1 MKFLKILFILI
12 ILLSKGLS
20 QNQNKIQINLF
31 GNDNYTHFLNN
42 NKNGIYSSNKA
53 KSNIIFNNIFS
64 NDSYTNLNFHLSW
77 MLNENGLKILEFNS
91 KYSNEIINVKI
102 GSFNN
107 EKLYESPNYSSGS
120 MVFSNNAKKI
130 PGIAIN
136 SNWINIYNIVD
147 LKAELFQGK
156 FSKQEGYKGG
166 PYLHYKS
173 LLIKRNFNDLILG
186 FSIQHAVQHGGYD
199 QNNQKI
205 PNTFENFIN
214 VFFARAGDESQ
225 PNQDQVY
232 KAGNGLGAFTLFL
245 QKNNLKLYFEHYFDD
260 KSGVKT
266 LNFGDGLLGV
276 EYLSKNITLNFELI
290 DTTNQSGNRHPPGV
304 DSYYYHDVYK
314 FGWSNNGLTI
324 GNSFISPYSNRKIIF
339 NSNIKLGFE
348 KTSLIFQYA
357 DSKIFVPYLSKN
369 NNLPY
374 ENHNEIL
381 EKNNYVMAGIE
392 QKIGNDSKIML
403 SYAKEKEESNF
414 VLSYL
419 FEL

>member
-12 ILLSKGLS
+12 FLISKGLS

-42 NKNGIYSSNKA
+42 NKNGIYSPNKV
-53 KSNIIFNNIFS
+53 KSNIIFKNTYI
-64 NDSYTNLNFHLSW
+64 NDNFTNLNFHLNW
-77 MLNENGLKILEFNS
+77 MLNKNGLKILEFHS
-91 KYSNEIINVKI
+91 KYSNKIMNVKV
-102 GSFNN
+102 GSFSN
-107 EKLYESPNYSSGS
+107 EKLYDSPIYSSGS
-120 MVFSNNAKKI
+120 MVFSNNAEKI

-136 SNWINIYNIVD
+136 SNWINIYRLFEI
-147 LKAELFQGK
+147 KAELFQGK
-156 FSKQEGYKGG
+156 FPKQTGYKGG

-173 LLIKRNFNDLILG
+173 LLLKRSFNDLSLG

-199 QNNQKI
+199 QNNKKI
-205 PNTFENFIN
+205 PNTFENYIN
-214 VFFARAGDESQ
+214 VFFARSGDESQ
-225 PNQDQVY
+225 PGQDQAY
-232 KAGNGLGAFTLFL
+232 KAGNGLGAFTLFM

-266 LNFGDGLLGV
+266 LNFGDGLLGI
-276 EYLSKNITLNFELI
+276 EYLSKNIILNVELI
-290 DTTNQSGNRHPPGV
+290 DTTDQSGNRHPPGV

-324 GNSFISPYSNRKIIF
+324 GNSFISPFSNRKIIY
-339 NSNIKLGFE
+339 NSNIKLNI
-348 KTSLIFQYA
+348 KNTSLILQYA

-374 ENHNEIL
+374 ENHNDVL
-381 EKNNYVMAGIE
+381 EKNNFLMLGFE
-392 QKIGNDSKIML
+392 KKISLNRML
-403 SYAKEKEESNF
+403 MVSYAKEKNRSNF

-419 FEL
+419 IEL

>member
-1 MKFLKILFILI
+1 MVFII
-12 ILLSKGLS
+12 IVLTSKGLS
-20 QNQNKIQINLF
+20 QNQSKIQINLF

-42 NKNGIYSSNKA
+42 NTNGVYSSNNV
-53 KSNIIFNNIFS
+53 KSNIIVSNIFS
-64 NDSYTNLNFHLSW
+64 NENYTNLNFHLKW
-77 MLNENGLKILEFNS
+77 MLNENELKILEFHS
-91 KYSNEIINVKI
+91 KYSNKIINVKI

-120 MVFSNNAKKI
+120 MVFSNNAEKI
-130 PGIAIN
+130 PGISIN
-136 SNWINIYNIVD
+136 SNWINIYNIFD

-156 FSKQEGYKGG
+156 FPKQPGYKGG

-173 LLIKRNFNDLILG
+173 LLFKRSFNDLILG

-205 PNTFENFIN
+205 PNTWENYVN
-214 VFFARAGDESQ
+214 VFFARSGDESQ
-225 PNQDQVY
+225 PGQDQAY
-232 KAGNGLGAFTLFL
+232 RAGNGLGAFTLSL
-245 QKNNLKLYFEHYFDD
+245 QTNNFKLYFEHYFDD

-266 LNFGDGLLGV
+266 LNFGDGLLGI
-276 EYLSKNITLNFELI
+276 EYLSKNINLNFELI
-290 DTTNQSGNRHPPGV
+290 DTTNQSGNKHPPGV

-324 GNSFISPYSNRKIIF
+324 GNSFINPYSNRKIIY
-339 NSNIKLGFE
+339 NSNIKLSFE
-348 KTSLIFQYA
+348 QTSFILQYA
-357 DSKIFVPYLSKN
+357 NSKIFVPYLSKN

-374 ENHNEIL
+374 QNHNEIL
-381 EKNNYVMAGIE
+381 ERNNYVMAGVE
-392 QKIGNDSKIML
+392 KKIGNDRMIML
-403 SYAKEKEESNF
+403 SYAKEKSGSNI